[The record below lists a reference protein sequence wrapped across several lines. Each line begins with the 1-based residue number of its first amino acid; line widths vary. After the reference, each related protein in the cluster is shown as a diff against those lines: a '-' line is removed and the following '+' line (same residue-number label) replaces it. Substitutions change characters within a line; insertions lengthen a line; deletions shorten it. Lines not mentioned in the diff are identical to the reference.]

1 MVDVRAVI
9 FDYGGTL
16 TDHRLDLDSYSK
28 RVSQELSDQGYSVET
43 SAFTAAFRESGR
55 YRIQVRAERIELTT
69 TDFFTYALDLLNI
82 PPKMDLIEKLTEYFI
97 DYSKPVFPACLTPLL
112 KELSEKYKVALLSN
126 SWIDAPRVIME
137 RDGYAKWF
145 DVMLCSCDIGVPK
158 PYPEIFL
165 YLLDELGV
173 NPGEAV
179 MVGDSIEADMKGALA
194 VGMQTIWVEKPSKVL
209 WTGPS
214 VKSICDLPQI
224 LETL

>member
-1 MVDVRAVI
+1 MVDVRAVV

-16 TDHRLDLDSYSK
+16 TDSRPDLAGYSEM
-28 RVSQELSDQGYSVET
+28 VTQELSDQGYSVEP
-43 SAFTAAFRESGR
+43 SAFMAAFRESGR
-55 YRIQVRAERIELTT
+55 YRIQVRADRTELTA

-82 PPKMDLIEKLTEYFI
+82 PPDESLIEKLMKHYY
-97 DYSKPVFPACLTPLL
+97 DYNRPVFPDCLTYLL
-112 KELSEKYKVALLSN
+112 GELSEKYKVALLSN

-137 RDGYAKWF
+137 RCGYAKWF
-145 DVMLCSCDIGVPK
+145 DVILCSCDIGVPK

-173 NPGEAV
+173 SPGETL

-194 VGMQTIWVEKPSKVL
+194 VGMQTIWVETPSKVL

-224 LETL
+224 LEQL

>member
-1 MVDVRAVI
+1 MVSPRAIV

-16 TDHRLDLDSYSK
+16 TDSRPDLTGYSEM
-28 RVSQELSDQGYSVET
+28 VTQELSDLGYSVEP
-43 SAFTAAFRESGR
+43 SAFTAAFREAGR
-55 YRIQVRAERIELTT
+55 YRIQVRADRTELTA
-69 TDFFTYALDLLNI
+69 TDFFTHALNLLNI
-82 PPKMDLIEKLTEYFI
+82 PPDESLIEKLTGHYY
-97 DYSKPVFPACLTPLL
+97 DYNRPVFPACLTPLL
-112 KELSEKYKVALLSN
+112 GALSEKYKVALLSN

-137 RDGYAKWF
+137 RDDYAKWF

-173 NPGEAV
+173 NPGETV
-179 MVGDSIEADMKGALA
+179 MVGDSIESDMKGALA

-214 VKSICDLPQI
+214 VKSICDLKEI
-224 LETL
+224 LEQI